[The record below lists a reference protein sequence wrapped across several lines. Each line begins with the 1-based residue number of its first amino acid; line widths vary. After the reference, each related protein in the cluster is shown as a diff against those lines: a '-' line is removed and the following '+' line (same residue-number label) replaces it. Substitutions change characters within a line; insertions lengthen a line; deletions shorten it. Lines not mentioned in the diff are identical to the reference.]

1 MTPTSPVDRTAD
13 PETTRAEKRK
23 HQGAV
28 RTSAQAGLPA
38 PAGPDQEVLR
48 ARVRA
53 ALTGSDFRRLVAQ
66 EKTRWR
72 QAQAA
77 SRGTGPAV
85 WAAGEH
91 LVIDWGVQ
99 AGLHV
104 FCAVLA
110 FSRVRFVRFA
120 DNERRH
126 QRRRRRPG
134 RARDAR
140 RSGGPASRSMRSW
153 RSGIVYETPPKRP
166 AGCDPQRYVA
176 WFSQRCVARP
186 LAAPR
191 MTILTG

>member
-120 DNERRH
+120 DNERADTSAAAADRGGRVMRGAAADRR
-126 QRRRRRPG
+126 QGRRGRGGQGSSTRRRRSARP
-134 RARDAR
+134 AVTLSDTWR
-140 RSGGPASRSMRSW
+140 RSRSAVWHGHWLHR
-153 RSGIVYETPPKRP
+153 G
-166 AGCDPQRYVA
+166 
-176 WFSQRCVARP
+176 
-186 LAAPR
+186 
-191 MTILTG
+191 